1 MWRPENWEN
10 PWRSFE
16 WGDGEIY
23 QWTEAKIH
31 EQYEAGADAML
42 EALVESDSSIEV
54 FRNSISLPGFLT
66 DTVEYLCS
74 LGNGKWVFI
83 PNEE

>member
-42 EALVESDSSIEV
+42 EALRVGTTRINNIGDPP
-54 FRNSISLPGFLT
+54 NSKGVI
-66 DTVEYLCS
+66 
-74 LGNGKWVFI
+74 VFI
-83 PNEE
+83 PDEE